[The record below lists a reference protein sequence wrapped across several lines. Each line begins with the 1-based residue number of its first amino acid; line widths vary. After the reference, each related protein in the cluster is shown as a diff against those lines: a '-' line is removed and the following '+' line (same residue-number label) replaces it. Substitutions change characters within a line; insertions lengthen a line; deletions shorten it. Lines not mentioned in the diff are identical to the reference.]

1 MKKKKKILNK
11 FFLFGAFFVLVCT
24 IYVIRLVNL
33 QITGV
38 DRYTFTPSTTTVYR
52 ESIQALRGEIF
63 DRNGVK
69 LVANVCTYSI
79 EFDYESLDA
88 SPSGKNAAIAEALS
102 VLDGCG
108 YEIKTDSPF
117 SGTYP
122 HVEYNDKMELTRI
135 KSRFDNF
142 CRNAELEENVSC
154 IDFYEYL
161 LNRYRL
167 LDSNGDF
174 KIDARYIDLVV
185 AVRYDMETCNFSPSS
200 PYVLVSDA
208 PSELITAVKE
218 HGCHGVRTEV
228 ECSREYLF
236 PGSASHILGR
246 VGSIPAE
253 DKEYYLA
260 KDYSLDATVGVDGVE
275 KAFEELLRGVDGV
288 RVIET
293 DENGNIVN
301 SYVEKEAVPGKN
313 VWLTIDIELQ
323 QAAEKAL
330 CENIA
335 WVKEKGEATGEVNQG
350 EKADSG
356 AVTVINTN
364 TFEVLAMASYPTY
377 DLNTFGEDY
386 SSLTSDEK
394 KPLFNRALFG
404 NYEPGSTFKIATAI
418 SALTEGTITASTTIY
433 DSGKYEFYKD
443 YQPRCWL
450 HSGHGNVN
458 VVSALGYSCNIFFYD
473 VGRRLGI
480 NTLNSYCTKLGLG
493 EYTGIEISESKG
505 VLASPTSKEEM
516 GGGIWLPGDTLQA
529 SIGQSLNAVTP
540 LQLSSYIS
548 TVINGGTRYKCT
560 LLYKTTLY
568 SGEGE
573 EYNAPVV
580 LDSVNIS
587 EYNVNLIKKG
597 MKMAKENTSTTK
609 KYKFPIGTKTGTA
622 QTSQDSNN
630 ALITAFAP
638 YNNPEITVSCVIEQG
653 FAGINAAPT
662 VLKVISHYFNLN
674 EDGSE
679 KTDTP
684 A

>member
-24 IYVIRLVNL
+24 VYMIRLVNL

-38 DRYTFTPSTTTVYR
+38 DRYTYSASQTTVYR

-69 LVANVCTYSI
+69 LVANVRTYSI
-79 EFDYESLDA
+79 EFDYEALDA
-88 SPSGKNAAIAEALS
+88 ASSGKNAAIAEAIS
-102 VLDGCG
+102 VLEACGC
-108 YEIKTDSPF
+108 EIKTDSPF

-122 HVEYNDKMELTRI
+122 HVQYNEKLELTRI

-142 CRNAELEENVSC
+142 CRSAELDEDVSC

-161 LNRYRL
+161 LDRYRL
-167 LDSNGDF
+167 VDKSGNF
-174 KIDARYIDLVV
+174 KIDARYVDTVV
-185 AVRYDMETCNFSPSS
+185 AIRYDMETCNFSSSS

-208 PSELITAVKE
+208 DSALITAIKE
-218 HGCHGVRTEV
+218 HGCQGVRTET

-260 KDYSLDATVGVDGVE
+260 KGYSLDATVGIDGVE
-275 KAFEELLRGVDGV
+275 KAFEELLRGIDGV
-288 RVIET
+288 CVIEK
-293 DENGNIVN
+293 DESGNVVN
-301 SYVEKEAVPGKN
+301 SYIEKEAVAGKN

-323 QAAEKAL
+323 QTAEKAL
-330 CENIA
+330 AENVA
-335 WVKEKGEATGEVNQG
+335 WVREKGEATGEVNQG

-377 DLNTFGEDY
+377 DLNTFGENY
-386 SSLTSDEK
+386 SSLLSDEK

-404 NYEPGSTFKIATAI
+404 NYEPGSTFKVATSIA
-418 SALTEGTITASTTIY
+418 ALTEGTITASTTIY
-433 DSGKYEFYKD
+433 DSGKYEYYKD
-443 YQPRCWL
+443 YQPKCWL

-473 VGRRLGI
+473 VGRRMGI
-480 NTLNSYCTKLGLG
+480 NTLNAYCTKLGLG

-505 VLASPTSKEEM
+505 VLASPEAKEEA
-516 GGGIWLPGDTLQA
+516 GGGIWVPGDTLQA
-529 SIGQSLNAVTP
+529 AIGQSLNAVTP

-560 LLYKTTLY
+560 LLYKTVLY
-568 SGEGE
+568 SGEDE
-573 EYNAPVV
+573 EYNVPVV
-580 LDSVNIS
+580 LDSVSIS
-587 EYNVNLIKKG
+587 QYNVNLVKKG

-609 KYKFPIGTKTGTA
+609 KYKFSFGAKTGTA
-622 QTSQDSNN
+622 QISKDSNN

-638 YNNPEITVSCVIEQG
+638 YNDPEITVSCVIEQG
-653 FAGINAAPT
+653 FSGVNAAPT
-662 VLKVISHYFNLN
+662 VLKVISHYFDLN
-674 EDGSE
+674 DDGSE
-679 KTDTP
+679 KTNTEQ
-684 A
+684 